1 MNYKNIEP
9 FVRDYGVRKSFFC
22 EYFKKQEKKGK
33 SKRTI
38 QAEAIKN
45 EIVKSPRVLD
55 YTYDFYETHKE
66 LIGWI

>member
-1 MNYKNIEP
+1 MNYKKIEP

-45 EIVKSPRVLD
+45 EIVKSPD
-55 YTYDFYETHKE
+55 WAIKE
-66 LIGWI
+66 NIIARK